1 LTPCTLEL
9 GGKSPVIIDKS
20 AKIQTAIERVS
31 AAKWLNVGQICVA
44 PDYVLVHKDREQ
56 EFIDGMKKKINVA
69 FGENPKDS
77 PHFGRVINGNHVRR
91 INELLSKTQGT
102 VVAGGAEAVDPDSRY
117 FPPTLVK
124 DAKMGEPLLTEEI
137 FGPVL
142 PILSVDSMEDAVNK
156 VNTICDRPLA
166 LYVYSEDKAAT
177 NTVLNGTLSGGV
189 GVNTSLEQLSNN
201 NLPFGGV
208 GGSGY
213 GAYHG
218 KAGFDEFSHRRS
230 VLKQD
235 TLLMKGASFPDKP
248 SDQMF
253 DMAVKMMVTGFL
265 TEQQRQVVKVGLTA
279 GAVVLAGAALRS
291 RL

>member
-1 LTPCTLEL
+1 
-9 GGKSPVIIDKS
+9 
-20 AKIQTAIERVS
+20 VS
-31 AAKWLNVGQICVA
+31 AAKWLNAGQICVA

-56 EFIDGMKKKINVA
+56 EFIEGMKKKINVA
-69 FGENPKDS
+69 FGDNPKDS
-77 PHFGRVINGNHVRR
+77 PHFGRIINSNHVRR
-91 INELLSKTQGT
+91 INGLLSKTTGT
-102 VVAGGAEAVDPDSRY
+102 VVAGGADAVDPDAHY

-124 DAKMGEPLLTEEI
+124 DVKMGEPLLTEEI

-142 PILSVDSMEDAVNK
+142 PIITVNDMDDAVK
-156 VNTICDRPLA
+156 TVNGICDRPLA
-166 LYVYSEDKAAT
+166 LYVYSEDKTAT
-177 NTVLNGTLSGGV
+177 DKVLNGTLSGGV
-189 GVNTSLEQLSNN
+189 GVNTSLEQLTNPH
-201 NLPFGGV
+201 LPFGGV

-235 TLLMKGASFPDKP
+235 TLLMKGAALPDKP

-265 TEQQRQVVKVGLTA
+265 TEQQRQVVKAGLTA
-279 GAVVLAGAALRS
+279 GGVLLAGAALRS